1 MNWLITFPILR
12 VCWMEAEH
20 SSGHPQLSQAAW
32 HLDKALGFRVQAQ
45 PYYLLSAPLPP
56 LPYQNADGKALPTLW
71 LALLRGGVL
80 FSSLIF
86 RVTSMLYSDKWIA
99 IVDISLLN
107 SYSDWKLWHVRDHI
121 DMCLDLIVLYPGPH
135 MKLNWLKY
143 DTGYPSNKKGK
154 GWFSATARSTCMQ
167 RTC

>member
-1 MNWLITFPILR
+1 MIEENRQLVTDELVDHIPN
-12 VCWMEAEH
+12 
-20 SSGHPQLSQAAW
+20 PQGLLDGGRTLFRTSELSQAAW

-86 RVTSMLYSDKWIA
+86 SMTSMLYSDK
-99 IVDISLLN
+99 
-107 SYSDWKLWHVRDHI
+107 
-121 DMCLDLIVLYPGPH
+121 
-135 MKLNWLKY
+135 
-143 DTGYPSNKKGK
+143 
-154 GWFSATARSTCMQ
+154 
-167 RTC
+167 